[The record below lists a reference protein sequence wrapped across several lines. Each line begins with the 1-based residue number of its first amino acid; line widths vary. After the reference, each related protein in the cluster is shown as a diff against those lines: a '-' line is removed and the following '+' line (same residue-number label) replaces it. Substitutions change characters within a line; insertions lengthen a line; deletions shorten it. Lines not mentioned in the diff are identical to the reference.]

1 MEQGWNK
8 LGHTRG
14 DVLEPSPGSGM
25 AIGGRHK
32 HSEWLKRAKNG
43 HFVAIRGSGGS
54 KLVEQCG
61 TRLEQVRAHPGGCDE
76 TISQV
81 WKGHWGRHRP
91 SKWLEKAK
99 NGNFLA
105 IGGPGGSKLV
115 DQCGSKLDLVRAHPG
130 QTDGTI
136 PWVRNGH

>member
-8 LGHTRG
+8 LGHIRG

-43 HFVAIRGSGGS
+43 HFVAIRGSGGF
-54 KLVEQCG
+54 KLVDQCG
-61 TRLEQVRAHPGGCDE
+61 ARLEQVRALPGGCDE

-81 WKGHWGRHRP
+81 CKGQWGRHRP
-91 SKWLEKAK
+91 SNWLKKAK
-99 NGNFLA
+99 NGNF
-105 IGGPGGSKLV
+105 
-115 DQCGSKLDLVRAHPG
+115 
-130 QTDGTI
+130 
-136 PWVRNGH
+136 

>member
-1 MEQGWNK
+1 MEQVRAHPGRCVVAFSWVRN
-8 LGHTRG
+8 GHRG
-14 DVLEPSPGSGM
+14 AQYALKM
-25 AIGGRHK
+25 AQMGQN
-32 HSEWLKRAKNG
+32 S
-43 HFVAIRGSGGS
+43 HFVAISGSGGS

-61 TRLEQVRAHPGGCDE
+61 TWLEQVRAHPVGCDE

-115 DQCGSKLDLVRAHPG
+115 DQCGSKLDLVRAYPG